1 MTDDDRMEGKA
12 LSEVLYERQGPIAII
27 TLNRPEKLNAFN
39 AQLLINFT
47 KALDLAE
54 RDETARVV
62 IVKGAGRAF
71 SVGYDVSPGEYSP
84 HHVNIAEDREW
95 LHGAIEKW
103 LRVWEFPK
111 PVIAQVHGY
120 CIAGATML
128 ALCCDITIVSN
139 ECKIRWPSLPLGG
152 GLISTMWTWL
162 SGPKKAKE
170 MSFIAGSEMTGAE
183 AHFWGFANRAV
194 PETDLEAVTLRMARQ
209 IARTPPDLLRLKKLA
224 INRIMDIQ
232 GFRTAAMFGAEWDSI
247 AHFSTGAMNVA
258 EKIQELGLKGAIKW
272 LEAQDE

>member
-1 MTDDDRMEGKA
+1 MTDDDRMEGRA

-194 PETDLEAVTLRMARQ
+194 PEAELEAVTLRMARQ